1 MIKAQIGDMKIEY
14 STHEELRSKL
24 EAKLKENEERLK
36 KLEIEPK
43 RLKKQNRAIKKVLAG
58 LSNEKVPQVQ
68 SSVA

>member
-43 RLKKQNRAIKKVLAG
+43 RLNKQNRAIKKVLAG